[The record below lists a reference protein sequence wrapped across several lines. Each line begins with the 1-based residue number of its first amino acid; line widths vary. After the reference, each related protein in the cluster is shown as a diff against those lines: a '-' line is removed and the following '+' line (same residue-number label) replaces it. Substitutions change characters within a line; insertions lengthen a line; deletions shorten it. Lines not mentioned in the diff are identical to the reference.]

1 MMASKHLAG
10 ERRRWVAWGLIQVL
24 LHGRKQG
31 ALTLRFC
38 IDAPLVYFRVMPLSP
53 AQEYEEY
60 EQEGDCSFCLSSRMV
75 PTRERFLALCEL
87 LRLDPAY
94 MVSACQA
101 LRRYLAIMVGD
112 TTSPWGILPCVH
124 PLDQL
129 QAFVTVALRGAKTA
143 WPVAPLFHGALA

>member
-1 MMASKHLAG
+1 MASKHLTG
-10 ERRRWVAWGLIQVL
+10 EKRRWVASGLIKVL
-24 LHGRKQG
+24 RHERKQG
-31 ALTLRFC
+31 ALRLKFCMERALRLFLC
-38 IDAPLVYFRVMPLSP
+38 DALVT
-53 AQEYEEY
+53 AQEYE
-60 EQEGDCSFCLSSRMV
+60 QKGDCSFCLSSRMV